1 MQQLFSKNNS
11 SVSLYENCHLSVLH
25 SCGRT
30 TIQNKNKPKFH
41 LFEICKRRLK
51 INQVE
56 NQRFIFMV
64 VLQEF
69 PPSLLYFMYN
79 IF

>member
-1 MQQLFSKNNS
+1 M
-11 SVSLYENCHLSVLH
+11 
-25 SCGRT
+25 
-30 TIQNKNKPKFH
+30 
-41 LFEICKRRLK
+41 FEICKRRLK

-79 IF
+79 IFLIIILRW